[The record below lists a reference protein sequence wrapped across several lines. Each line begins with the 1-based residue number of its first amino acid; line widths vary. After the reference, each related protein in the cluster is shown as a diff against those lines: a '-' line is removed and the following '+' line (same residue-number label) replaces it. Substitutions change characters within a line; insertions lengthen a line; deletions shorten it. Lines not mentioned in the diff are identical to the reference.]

1 MPAPWRARLLG
12 LDLQTGRAL
21 RFGPSGPYE
30 EIDPKTI
37 EVEIIGNPEMERVR
51 SLEEERIRPLAAND
65 PEATPPRSVN

>member
-12 LDLQTGRAL
+12 LDLQTGGAL

-37 EVEIIGNPEMERVR
+37 KVEIIGNPEMERVR
-51 SLEEERIRPLAAND
+51 SLEEERIRRLAAND